1 MATLTV
7 GPGKEYST
15 LTAAVAASQ
24 NGDIIQV
31 QAGTY
36 TNEFPETINDS
47 ITIEG
52 VGGLADFVA
61 TEAPPN
67 EKGILVIGN
76 GTDSPT
82 VTLDDLEFSGAAISS
97 AEGGNA
103 AGVRYQSGD
112 LIIDN
117 SYFHNN
123 QDGLLA
129 NADATGS
136 ISITDSEFADNGT
149 TSGLTHNIYIGAVG
163 TFDIT
168 GSYITAAN
176 TGNEIQSRAL
186 VNNITDNRIVDGP
199 TATASYSI
207 NLPNGGVDIVSGNSI
222 EKGPHSENDT
232 IISFGAAGSVYSGS
246 SLTISDNTILNDDR
260 AAAVRAV
267 TNDSPTTT
275 VNFTDNSVWGLTS
288 AQIANGSGPTVV
300 SGTTYLAT
308 EPTIS
313 NAPPYSTSDALLDP
327 PSTAPP
333 SATQNDGTDDT
344 LVISSGGVVA
354 MQADLPGIT
363 RVELLKPTSLTLNST
378 PDLVVFGTA
387 AELGG
392 STISKFTAGDTVDLT
407 HVVSAAATLTGIVV
421 TATSTVLTIADGATT
436 TKVTLGGAFSAGSF
450 RLRSDGSG
458 GTDIGFQAS
467 VAYDYALPAQ
477 DVTLTLGSEA
487 NTVTATAA
495 DLLKG
500 DSING
505 GSGGKNTLALSGSG
519 TFNLATPQTLLDFS
533 TITVPEGSGTV
544 LDLRAGLNATVDVT
558 GSAGI
563 TIVGAANSDVIDLA
577 SGNNTVT
584 LGLGETV
591 NGGTGDNTFLATAA
605 TSGATIHG
613 GSGSNLLEVTGG
625 GTVVMGSTI
634 SGVSAVWLAAKT
646 AFTANG
652 TAGLQIVGSTAGGDT
667 ITLGA
672 ASQAVISGGAK
683 EHVMATAAIAGARVD
698 GLGTG
703 SELEITS
710 GGTVTLNR
718 ETGGSAAAPLTVKL
732 DAATN
737 LALSPLQFI
746 NAVAG
751 GGNDTITAGAT
762 HQTLTG
768 GTGTDTLIGY
778 AGGSDTF
785 DGTAADL
792 NGDTIRNFVATD
804 QIDITELVPGSAHL
818 TATASGANTAVTV
831 VSGTTK
837 ASFVMTGSFSQSDFV
852 IATDHAGGTLITYR

>member
-1 MATLTV
+1 MTTLTV

-24 NGDIIQV
+24 NGDVIQV

-36 TNEFPETINDS
+36 TNEFPATINDS

-61 TEAPPN
+61 TEPPPN

-136 ISITDSEFADNGT
+136 ISITDTEFADNGT

-207 NLPNGGVDIVSGNSI
+207 NLPNGGVDIVSGNQI
-222 EKGPHSENDT
+222 EQGPHSENPA
-232 IISFGAAGSVYSGS
+232 IISFGAAGSVYPGS
-246 SLTISDNTILNDDR
+246 SLTISGNTILNDEPKAD
-260 AAAVRAV
+260 ASAI
-267 TNDSPTTT
+267 TNDSTITT

-288 AQIANGSGPTVV
+288 AQIANGPGPTVV

-313 NAPPYSTSDALLDP
+313 NAPPYKTSDAAPDP
-327 PSTAPP
+327 TNTVAK
-333 SATQNDGTDDT
+333 NDGTDDT
-344 LVISSGGVVA
+344 LVISSGGVVV

-378 PDLVVFGTA
+378 ADLVVFGTA

-407 HVVSAAATLTGIVV
+407 NVASATATLTGIVV
-421 TATSTVLTIADGATT
+421 TATSTVLTIADGTNT
-436 TKVTLGGAFSAGSF
+436 TKVTLGGALSAGSF
-450 RLRSDGSG
+450 RLRSDGGG

-477 DVTLTLGSEA
+477 AVTLTLGSEA

-495 DLLKG
+495 DLLHG

-533 TITVPEGSGTV
+533 TITVPEGWGTV

-563 TIVGAANSDVIDLA
+563 TVVGAANSDVIDLA
-577 SGNNTVT
+577 SGNDTVT

-591 NGGTGDNTFLATAA
+591 NGGTGNDTFLVTAA

-613 GSGSNLLEVTGG
+613 DSGSNLLEVTGG
-625 GTVVMGSTI
+625 GTVAMGSTI
-634 SGVSAVWLAAKT
+634 SGISVVWLETKT

-683 EHVMATAAIAGARVD
+683 EHVMATAAIAGARVV

-710 GGTVTLNR
+710 GGTVTLNP
-718 ETGGSAAAPLTVKL
+718 ETGGSEGAPLTVKL

-785 DGTAADL
+785 DGIAADL

-804 QIDITELVPGSAHL
+804 QIDITDLVPGSAHL
-818 TATASGANTAVTV
+818 TATEKGANTAVTV

-837 ASFVMTGSFSQSDFV
+837 ASFVMTGSFSQSDFAIV
-852 IATDHAGGTLITYR
+852 TDHAGGTLITYS